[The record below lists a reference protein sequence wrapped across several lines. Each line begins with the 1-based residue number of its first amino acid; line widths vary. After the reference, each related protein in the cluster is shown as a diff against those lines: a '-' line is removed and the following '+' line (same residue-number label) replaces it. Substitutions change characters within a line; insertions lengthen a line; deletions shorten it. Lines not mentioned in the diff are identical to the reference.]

1 MISFVHSL
9 ADLTSLRDRE
19 EVELIMTRLLGDLLG
34 ASAVKLWSLISHS
47 QRLRLHERVL
57 LADRIATISDVP
69 ADPANLPTLESAR
82 ELSACYR
89 RRAPFSARPD
99 AEGRRRQ
106 IFPVTNAKGVVGF
119 LDACVATTPRRDQQ
133 ELAAG
138 LIRIYQNHLSL
149 LDDSEK
155 DELTGLLNRK
165 TFDAA
170 FGRLT
175 PIEAPRR
182 TSALQFERIDRR
194 RPADPAQPRWLA
206 IMDIDFFKRVND
218 RFGHARGDEVLA
230 AMARLMRDS
239 FRESDRLFRCGGE
252 EFVVILE
259 PTDARYV
266 ARILERFR
274 RLVETHDFAGSGPIT
289 VSMGYTSVAADD
301 DCAAAFRRADEALY
315 AAKRRG
321 RNQVISHE
329 ELANEVFAAAAAS
342 QAARPAALIDA

>member
-1 MISFVHSL
+1 
-9 ADLTSLRDRE
+9 
-19 EVELIMTRLLGDLLG
+19 
-34 ASAVKLWSLISHS
+34 
-47 QRLRLHERVL
+47 
-57 LADRIATISDVP
+57 
-69 ADPANLPTLESAR
+69 
-82 ELSACYR
+82 
-89 RRAPFSARPD
+89 
-99 AEGRRRQ
+99 
-106 IFPVTNAKGVVGF
+106 VTNAKGIVGF